1 MEKRNLNELR
11 DLFLKFFEEKDHIV
25 MHSFPLI
32 PQEDK
37 SLLLINAGMAPLK
50 KYFTGEKKF
59 AKDRVATSQ
68 KCIRTQDIEN
78 VGRTQRHAAFFE
90 MLGNFSFGDYFK
102 KEAIAWAMEF
112 LVDWLHIDKNLLW
125 ATVYE
130 EDDEAFELWQ
140 TVGGLPIE
148 RIERMGKDT
157 NFWELELGPCG
168 PCSEIFVDRG
178 EKYSAGDWDTS
189 PAADGDR
196 FIEVWNLV
204 FTQFDRQP
212 DGSYIPLP
220 KPNIDTGMG
229 LERLNLVT
237 EEADNIFETEALQD
251 LMQTIQ
257 RVTNKTYKVH
267 EKDDVSIRVL
277 CDHSKAMTFLIGD
290 GVLPSNEGRGYVL
303 RRLMRRAL
311 RHGMLLG
318 MKGLF
323 LTQICE
329 AVIRLYQDAY
339 PELVERRDLIFR
351 IIEAEEEKF
360 QKTIHQGMEILHEE
374 MDQMQKAGV
383 TQMSGEAAFKLY
395 DTYGFPPDL
404 TREELEEKGFT
415 IDEVAFEA
423 QMQEQR
429 ARSKAHGMQGSIGWE
444 SGHNEQIMKLPKTE
458 FLGYKDL
465 TTEAGIVHIFQ
476 GEHELSEL
484 EAGSEGIVIA
494 DRTPFYGEGG
504 GQVGD
509 KGLLW
514 TDYGQAEVIDT
525 KKTPSGAVL
534 HIVRVSE
541 GTLTKGEK
549 ATLVVDSTRRSST
562 KKNHSATHLL
572 HKALRM
578 VLGNHIEQA
587 GSYVDDHRLRFDFT
601 HFEAI
606 SADDLQAIEKIV
618 NEKIAEALPVTAT
631 EMNLNEATARGAI
644 GLFEDKYQ
652 DVVRVLEMGDFSKEL
667 CGGTHVDNTAQIQMF
682 HILSESSVS
691 AGIRRIEAITGFGVY
706 ELLRKQQET
715 LGTLASMLKSQPQDL
730 VEKTEGVLQD
740 NRNKQKEIQKL
751 MLSQN
756 ADRVGQII
764 GSKQEV
770 NGIPFVTGSADD
782 MSTDQLRD
790 LADRVRDQ
798 LGTGVVVLAGKN
810 ADKVQFVVAASKDL
824 VSQKR
829 VHAGNIVREVAK
841 LADGNGGGRP
851 DMATAGGKSADKTDF
866 ALQSVYDIIKGQS
879 V

>member
-1 MEKRNLNELR
+1 MERKGMNELR
-11 DLFLKFFEEKDHIV
+11 KLFLEFFEEKDHIV

-50 KYFTGEKKF
+50 KYFTGERKF
-59 AKDRVATSQ
+59 SKDRVATSQ

-102 KEAIAWAMEF
+102 KEAIIWAMEF
-112 LVDWLHIDKNLLW
+112 LTEWLRIDKDRLW

-148 RIERMGKDT
+148 RIERMGKET

-178 EKYSAGDWDTS
+178 EKYATGDWDTS

-204 FTQFDRQP
+204 FTQFDKQP
-212 DGSYIPLP
+212 DGSYLPLP

-237 EEADNIFETEALQD
+237 EEADNIFELDELQD

-257 RVTNKTYKVH
+257 DVTGKKYKVD

-318 MKGLF
+318 MRGLF
-323 LTQICE
+323 LTKICD
-329 AVIRLYQDAY
+329 AVIRLYAEAY

-360 QKTIHQGMEILHEE
+360 QATIFQGMNILQEE
-374 MDQMQKAGV
+374 MSAMEASGQKL
-383 TQMSGEAAFKLY
+383 MSGESAFKLY

-404 TREELEEKGFT
+404 TREVLQEKDFA
-415 IDEVAFEA
+415 IDEAAFEA
-423 QMQEQR
+423 AMQEQR
-429 ARSKAHGMQGSIGWE
+429 ERSKAHGMHGSIGWE
-444 SGHNEQIMKLPKTE
+444 SGQNEAIKSLEKTK
-458 FLGYKDL
+458 FTGYSEKIQESYILHLYQGDQEVQSI
-465 TTEAGIVHIFQ
+465 EAGQEGLIVT
-476 GEHELSEL
+476 ES
-484 EAGSEGIVIA
+484 
-494 DRTPFYGEGG
+494 TPFYGEGG

-509 KGLLW
+509 TGIIW
-514 TDYGQAEVIDT
+514 SDFGQGEVLDA
-525 KKTPSGAVL
+525 KKTPLGAVL
-534 HIVRVSE
+534 HVVRVNE
-541 GTLTKGEK
+541 GTISQNETV
-549 ATLVVDSTRRSST
+549 TLSVDATRRGKT

-587 GSYVDDHRLRFDFT
+587 GSYVDDQRLRFDFT

-606 SADDLQAIEKIV
+606 KPEDLQEIERIV
-618 NEKIAEALPVTAT
+618 NEKIAESLAVTAT
-631 EMNLNEATARGAI
+631 EMGLAEATERGAI

-652 DVVRVLEMGDFSKEL
+652 DVVRVLEMGDFSREL
-667 CGGTHVDNTAQIQMF
+667 CGGTHVDNTSEIQMF

-691 AGIRRIEAITGFGVY
+691 AGIRRIEAITGSGVY
-706 ELLRKQQET
+706 ELLLKQQQT
-715 LGTLASMLKSQPQDL
+715 LGELAGLLKSQPQDL
-730 VEKTEGVLQD
+730 VEKTEGMLAE
-740 NRNKQKEIQKL
+740 NRSKQKEIQKL
-751 MLSQN
+751 LLSQN
-756 ADRVGQII
+756 EDRVGQLLQGVQKAGDI
-764 GSKQEV
+764 SV
-770 NGIPFVTGSADD
+770 VTGKADD
-782 MSTDQLRD
+782 LSTDQLRD

-798 LGTGVVVLAGKN
+798 LGSGVVVLASPQDGK
-810 ADKVQFVVAASKDL
+810 VHFVAAVSKDL
-824 VSQKR
+824 VSKK

-851 DMATAGGKSADKTDF
+851 DMATAGGKDAQKTDF
-866 ALQSVYDIIKGQS
+866 ALQAVCDIINLQNQ
-879 V
+879 

>member
-1 MEKRNLNELR
+1 MERKGMNELR
-11 DLFLKFFEEKDHIV
+11 KLFLEFFEEKDHIV

-50 KYFTGEKKF
+50 KYFTGERKF
-59 AKDRVATSQ
+59 SKDRVATSQ

-102 KEAIAWAMEF
+102 KEAIIWAMEF
-112 LVDWLHIDKNLLW
+112 LTEWLRIDKDRLW

-148 RIERMGKDT
+148 RIERMGKET

-178 EKYSAGDWDTS
+178 EKYATGDWDTS

-204 FTQFDRQP
+204 FTQFDKQP
-212 DGSYIPLP
+212 DGSYLPLP

-237 EEADNIFETEALQD
+237 EEADNIFELDELQD

-257 RVTNKTYKVH
+257 DVTGKKYKVD

-318 MKGLF
+318 MRGLF
-323 LTQICE
+323 LTKICD
-329 AVIRLYQDAY
+329 AVIRLYAEAY

-360 QKTIHQGMEILHEE
+360 QATIFQGMNILQEE
-374 MDQMQKAGV
+374 MSAMEASGQKL
-383 TQMSGEAAFKLY
+383 MSGESAFKLY

-404 TREELEEKGFT
+404 TREVLQEKDFA
-415 IDEVAFEA
+415 IDEAAFEA
-423 QMQEQR
+423 AMQEQR
-429 ARSKAHGMQGSIGWE
+429 ERSKAHGMHGSIGWE
-444 SGHNEQIMKLPKTE
+444 SGQNEAIKSLEKTK
-458 FLGYKDL
+458 FTGYSEKIQESYILHLYQGDQEVQSI
-465 TTEAGIVHIFQ
+465 EAGQEGLIVT
-476 GEHELSEL
+476 ES
-484 EAGSEGIVIA
+484 
-494 DRTPFYGEGG
+494 TPFYGEGG

-509 KGLLW
+509 TGIIW
-514 TDYGQAEVIDT
+514 SDFGQGEVLDA
-525 KKTPSGAVL
+525 KKTPLGAVL
-534 HIVRVSE
+534 HVVRVNE
-541 GTLTKGEK
+541 GTISQNETV
-549 ATLVVDSTRRSST
+549 TLSVDATRRSKT

-587 GSYVDDHRLRFDFT
+587 GSYVDDQRLRFDFT

-606 SADDLQAIEKIV
+606 KPEDLQEIERIV
-618 NEKIAEALPVTAT
+618 NEKIAESLAVTAT
-631 EMNLNEATARGAI
+631 EMGLAEATERGAI

-652 DVVRVLEMGDFSKEL
+652 DVVRVLEMGDFSREL
-667 CGGTHVDNTAQIQMF
+667 CGGTHVDNTSEIQMF

-691 AGIRRIEAITGFGVY
+691 AGIRRIEAITGSGVY
-706 ELLRKQQET
+706 ELLLKQQQT
-715 LGTLASMLKSQPQDL
+715 LGELAGLLKSQPQDL
-730 VEKTEGVLQD
+730 VEKTEGMLAE
-740 NRNKQKEIQKL
+740 NRSKQKEIQKL
-751 MLSQN
+751 LLSQN
-756 ADRVGQII
+756 EDRVGQLLQGVQKAGDI
-764 GSKQEV
+764 SV
-770 NGIPFVTGSADD
+770 VTGKADD
-782 MSTDQLRD
+782 LSTDQLRD

-798 LGTGVVVLAGKN
+798 LGSGVVVLASPQDGK
-810 ADKVQFVVAASKDL
+810 VHFVAAVSKDL
-824 VSQKR
+824 VSKK

-841 LADGNGGGRP
+841 LADGNGGGRL
-851 DMATAGGKSADKTDF
+851 DMATAGGKDAQKTDF
-866 ALQSVYDIIKGQS
+866 ALQAVCDIINLQNQ
-879 V
+879 

>member
-1 MEKRNLNELR
+1 MERKGMNELR
-11 DLFLKFFEEKDHIV
+11 KLFLEFFEEKDHIV

-50 KYFTGEKKF
+50 KYFTGERKF
-59 AKDRVATSQ
+59 SKDRVATSQ

-102 KEAIAWAMEF
+102 KEAIIWAMEF
-112 LVDWLHIDKNLLW
+112 LTEWLRIDKDRLW

-148 RIERMGKDT
+148 RIERMGKET

-178 EKYSAGDWDTS
+178 EKYATGDWDTS

-204 FTQFDRQP
+204 FTQFDKQP
-212 DGSYIPLP
+212 DGSYLPLP

-237 EEADNIFETEALQD
+237 EEADNIFELDELQD

-257 RVTNKTYKVH
+257 DVTGKKYKVD

-318 MKGLF
+318 MRGLF
-323 LTQICE
+323 LTKICD
-329 AVIRLYQDAY
+329 AVIRLYAEAY

-360 QKTIHQGMEILHEE
+360 QATIFQGMNILQEE
-374 MDQMQKAGV
+374 MSAMEASGQKL
-383 TQMSGEAAFKLY
+383 MSGESAFKLY

-404 TREELEEKGFT
+404 TREVLQEKDFA
-415 IDEVAFEA
+415 IDEAAFEA
-423 QMQEQR
+423 AMQEQR
-429 ARSKAHGMQGSIGWE
+429 ERSKAHGMHGSIGWE
-444 SGHNEQIMKLPKTE
+444 SGQNEAIKSLEKTK
-458 FLGYKDL
+458 FTGYSEKIQESYILHLYQGDQEVQSI
-465 TTEAGIVHIFQ
+465 EAGQEGLIVT
-476 GEHELSEL
+476 ES
-484 EAGSEGIVIA
+484 
-494 DRTPFYGEGG
+494 TPFYGEGG

-509 KGLLW
+509 TGITW
-514 TDYGQAEVIDT
+514 SDFGQGEVLDA
-525 KKTPSGAVL
+525 KKTPLGAVL
-534 HIVRVSE
+534 HVVRVNE
-541 GTLTKGEK
+541 GTISQNETV
-549 ATLVVDSTRRSST
+549 TLSVDATRRGKT

-587 GSYVDDHRLRFDFT
+587 GSYVDDQRLRFDFT

-606 SADDLQAIEKIV
+606 KPEDLQEIERIV
-618 NEKIAEALPVTAT
+618 NEKIAESLAVTAT
-631 EMNLNEATARGAI
+631 EMGLAEATERGAI

-652 DVVRVLEMGDFSKEL
+652 DVVRVLEMGDFSREL
-667 CGGTHVDNTAQIQMF
+667 CGGTHVDNTSEIQMF

-691 AGIRRIEAITGFGVY
+691 AGIRRIEAITGSGVY
-706 ELLRKQQET
+706 ELLLKQQQT
-715 LGTLASMLKSQPQDL
+715 LGELAGLLKSQPQDL
-730 VEKTEGVLQD
+730 VEKTEGMLAE
-740 NRNKQKEIQKL
+740 NRSKQKEIQKL
-751 MLSQN
+751 LLSQN
-756 ADRVGQII
+756 EDRVGQLLQGVQKAGDI
-764 GSKQEV
+764 SV
-770 NGIPFVTGSADD
+770 VTGKADD
-782 MSTDQLRD
+782 LSTDQLRD

-798 LGTGVVVLAGKN
+798 LGSGVVVLASPQDGK
-810 ADKVQFVVAASKDL
+810 VHFVAAVSKDL
-824 VSQKR
+824 VSKK

-851 DMATAGGKSADKTDF
+851 DMATAGGKDAQKTDF
-866 ALQSVYDIIKGQS
+866 ALQAVCDIINLQNQ
-879 V
+879 